1 MKLAGVWKSL
11 GSGVYESLNKTR
23 IHTLGLIKL
32 KGDKRGAYL
41 NTRQFS
47 NEYYQCLRICGCNH
61 KRAMMLL
68 AELMERGE
76 V

>member
-23 IHTLGLIKL
+23 IHINGLIGL
-32 KGDKRGAYL
+32 KDGTKKFECDISDE
-41 NTRQFS
+41 F
-47 NEYYQCLRICGCNH
+47 YQCLKVCGFNR
-61 KRAMMLL
+61 KRALMLA

-76 V
+76 I